1 MMAKKRKLN
10 SRNPKWN
17 TELKQKEWR
26 KKKLINEVRGVKI
39 YFCWD

>member
-10 SRNPKWN
+10 SKNPKWN
-17 TELKQKEWR
+17 KDLKEKEWR
-26 KKKLINEVRGVKI
+26 KKKLINKANGVKI